1 VNFYDVGGLLVRR
14 LVPAQRGRVL
24 EVWTGEGW
32 APYSDVDNVLRHGLP
47 LTEERA
53 LALLQETRMGTLA
66 HFSHEEARVALQTRR
81 RRA

>member
-1 VNFYDVGGLLVRR
+1 MSFFDVAGLLVRR
-14 LVPAQRGRVL
+14 WVPAQRRKAL
-24 EVWTGEGW
+24 EVWNGEGW
-32 APYSDVDNVLRHGLP
+32 APYSDVDNVLRHGQR

-66 HFSHEEARVALQTRR
+66 RFSDEEARFALQTRR